1 MRKRQKKN
9 KIGTNEKNKEDE
21 DGERVEKVDLLN
33 MNEVG
38 LIIFYISI
46 IIFKKIVYK
55 Q

>member
-1 MRKRQKKN
+1 MRKRQKK
-9 KIGTNEKNKEDE
+9 KFGTKEKNKEDE
-21 DGERVEKVDLLN
+21 DGKRVEKADLLN